1 MLASY
6 NNADKEQHLSTD
18 DGNSIYGDSDRSKD
32 LFCSA
37 RHDQIRICLDFF
49 LWDDLQQRCEMH
61 GLFVASVI
69 CVNKVAEGHDCR
81 GFISCMRH

>member
-1 MLASY
+1 METMIEASTCSGLP
-6 NNADKEQHLSTD
+6 DV
-18 DGNSIYGDSDRSKD
+18 IRSG
-32 LFCSA
+32 FVWV
-37 RHDQIRICLDFF
+37 F
-49 LWDDLQQRCEMH
+49 LWDDLQQRCEMY